1 MSAPTVTQPIDA
13 SPPDIDEHNLP
24 PDTHGAVGEQRPYRG
39 ENLLKWIVPVVALLI
54 LALMVIPELLQKW
67 LWMRQLN
74 YSAIFWTLL
83 SVKWGM
89 TCAAFIA
96 AFLFL
101 WINIRQAARNSFALA
116 EAESA
121 TPNKAASNGK
131 SHVIEIQGVVV
142 SRDAVM
148 RLVAFAVVGVAAIF
162 ALDFYTQWDTYLRF
176 RYGDAFGT
184 SDPVFG
190 VDVGFYV
197 FRLPFY
203 LLLQGSLVSLT
214 VLAIAGVV
222 APHAYFTVTRMKR
235 GRPIESWGNAAPHL
249 SVLLFILAASLGW
262 GYYLDRFD
270 LLYSTLGVV
279 YGVGY
284 TADHVT
290 MIALWVMIGVSA
302 VACALLVLNFFRP
315 RPRAIAI
322 GVVVYGALYALGI
335 MLVPALVQSFVVQP
349 NELALEAPY
358 LKSYIEFTRK
368 AYNLEVIEETSYPAL
383 EDLTPAVIAR
393 NQGTIQN
400 VRLWD
405 SRPLLQTYQQTQ
417 AIRLY
422 YQFYS
427 VDTDRYHLADG
438 YHQVMLATREL
449 SAVLPAKARTW
460 VNENL
465 QFTHGEGVVMNFV
478 SKITPGG
485 FPEFLIKNVPPES
498 SHGLSITQP
507 AIYYGEATPGSRIV
521 ATGVKEFDYPKGNQN
536 VYASYEGE
544 GGIPLDSFGKRLLF
558 AWTQADIN
566 ILLTSY
572 LKPESRIQI
581 WRDVQERVSQVAPFL
596 RLDADP
602 YAVVSEGKQYW
613 IQDAYTIS
621 DHFPYSNPHKFGYG
635 DGLNYIRNSVKAV
648 VDMYDGTVSFYIMD
662 PHDPV
667 LAVYRHAFPDV
678 FKDLDQ
684 LPADLKLHLRYPQDL
699 FGIQAAQY
707 ESFHMTDPQVFYN
720 REDLWVAPQ
729 EKYDGKLAPMEP
741 YYILMKLPGSEQLEY
756 LIMSPFTPQS
766 RDNMIAW
773 LAARCDFPEYGKM
786 LFYELP
792 KEKLIYGPNQI
803 SAMIDQNTTI
813 SQQLTLW
820 DQRGSGVIRGKLVV
834 IPIENSF
841 LYVVPLYLRAEGTNF
856 PQLKR
861 VIAATGNKVVMEPTL
876 DEALSAL
883 FSSSGVQPTGAQ
895 VPIQSTE
902 LEQARVQLAEVQKA
916 IDSLKH
922 LLNEPPVSTPASA
935 APQK

>member
-1 MSAPTVTQPIDA
+1 M
-13 SPPDIDEHNLP
+13 HW
-24 PDTHGAVGEQRPYRG
+24 
-39 ENLLKWIVPVVALLI
+39 LK
-54 LALMVIPELLQKW
+54 
-67 LWMRQLN
+67 LN
-74 YSAIFWTLL
+74 PA
-83 SVKWGM
+83 
-89 TCAAFIA
+89 
-96 AFLFL
+96 
-101 WINIRQAARNSFALA
+101 
-116 EAESA
+116 
-121 TPNKAASNGK
+121 NKAGSHGK
-131 SHVIEIQGVVV
+131 SHVIEIQGIAV

-148 RLVAFAVVGVAAIF
+148 RLVALAVVGVAALF
-162 ALDFYTQWDTYLRF
+162 ALGFYTQWDTYLRF
-176 RYGDAFGT
+176 RYGGSFES

-203 LLLQGSLVSLT
+203 LLLQGSLVFLT
-214 VLAIAGVV
+214 VLAIVGVV
-222 APHAYFTVTRMKR
+222 AQYAYFKLLRLKG
-235 GRPIESWGNAAPHL
+235 GRQIESWGNAAPHL

-270 LLYSTLGVV
+270 LLYSTMGVV

-290 MIALWVMIGVSA
+290 LIALWVMIGVSA
-302 VACALLVLNFFRP
+302 VACALLALNFFRP
-315 RPRAIAI
+315 RSRAMAI
-322 GVVVYGALYALGI
+322 GVGVYGALYAIGI
-335 MLVPALVQSFVVQP
+335 VLVPALVQAFVVQP
-349 NELALEAPY
+349 NELALETPY

-368 AYNLEVIEETSYPAL
+368 AYNLEIIKETSYPAL
-383 EDLTPAVIAR
+383 EDLTPEVIAR

-400 VRLWD
+400 IRLWD

-422 YQFYS
+422 YEFYN

-449 SAVLPAKARTW
+449 SAELPAKARTW

-498 SHGLSITQP
+498 SKDLNITQP
-507 AIYYGEATPGSRIV
+507 AIYYGESMPGSRIV

-581 WRDVQERVSQVAPFL
+581 WRDVQERVSQIAPFL

-621 DHFPYSNPHKFGYG
+621 DHFPYSNPHRTGYG

-648 VDMYDGTVSFYIMD
+648 VDMYDGTVSFYVMD

-667 LAVYRHAFPDV
+667 LAVYRRAFPDV
-678 FKDLDQ
+678 FKDLEGTLAGSKAPPALSSGPFRNPSGPIRE
-684 LPADLKLHLRYPQDL
+684 LPHDRSSGLLQPRGSVGATAGEVRRQSGSDGALLHPDEASRKRPV
-699 FGIQAAQY
+699 GIPDY
-707 ESFHMTDPQVFYN
+707 ESFHAAKQGQHDRLAGRAMRFSRVRKNAVLRASEREADLRAKPDFSDDRSEHDDFATTDPLGSKRFRSN
-720 REDLWVAPQ
+720 SREAGCDSDREL
-729 EKYDGKLAPMEP
+729 
-741 YYILMKLPGSEQLEY
+741 LPLR
-756 LIMSPFTPQS
+756 SPAVSQS
-766 RDNMIAW
+766 RGDE
-773 LAARCDFPEYGKM
+773 F
-786 LFYELP
+786 
-792 KEKLIYGPNQI
+792 
-803 SAMIDQNTTI
+803 S
-813 SQQLTLW
+813 
-820 DQRGSGVIRGKLVV
+820 
-834 IPIENSF
+834 
-841 LYVVPLYLRAEGTNF
+841 
-856 PQLKR
+856 
-861 VIAATGNKVVMEPTL
+861 PT
-876 DEALSAL
+876 
-883 FSSSGVQPTGAQ
+883 
-895 VPIQSTE
+895 
-902 LEQARVQLAEVQKA
+902 QARHCGDRKQGRDGAYAGRSSERPVRFARSPADRRPRRRYA
-916 IDSLKH
+916 IRSWIKPGFSLRRFRKR
-922 LLNEPPVSTPASA
+922 SIRSSA
-935 APQK
+935 C